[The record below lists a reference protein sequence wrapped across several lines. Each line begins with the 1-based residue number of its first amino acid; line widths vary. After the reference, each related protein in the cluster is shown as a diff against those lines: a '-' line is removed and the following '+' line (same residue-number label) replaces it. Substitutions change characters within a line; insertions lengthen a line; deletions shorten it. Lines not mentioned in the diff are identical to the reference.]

1 MEMDRNETYMVLCTP
16 TSIYV
21 KFANIK
27 SVQSTKILSLTS
39 DLNSIVS
46 FKTYKNN
53 YKKMHKL
60 GKRFFDTQN
69 RKRID

>member
-1 MEMDRNETYMVLCTP
+1 MDRKWIGMDRKETYMALCTP
-16 TSIYV
+16 SSIYV

-46 FKTYKNN
+46 FIANCSEV
-53 YKKMHKL
+53 
-60 GKRFFDTQN
+60 
-69 RKRID
+69 